1 MRHKSSYLLS
11 LLLLAGCIRNDIPY
25 PVVVGGFS
33 SLEVEG
39 AASVSIDPKRQVVDI
54 VLEEATDIYN
64 VRIKSVVYTDPM
76 VKPSWDIVGV
86 HDLSQTLKL
95 TLSTY
100 SDYNWEIR
108 TTQPIERHF
117 SISSQVGESVIDVTN
132 RRVVAKVAAS
142 ANLNNLDILSLK
154 LGPAGISAYTPE
166 PSTIHDFS
174 NVQPVLL
181 VYRDVRELWNIYIE
195 KSTTTVRFSSV
206 NVWTKV
212 AWLGAE
218 GVAGQ
223 ENGFRIREKGTQE
236 WSEVPD
242 VQHNGGSF
250 SAKADKLKADTEY
263 EVIAYS
269 GKDVTDIRSFRT
281 EDEVQL
287 PNSGFETWS
296 KAESDKYYS
305 CLFIH
310 I

>member
-1 MRHKSSYLLS
+1 MRYKSSYLLS
-11 LLLLAGCIRNDIPY
+11 LLLLLAGCIRNDIPY

-76 VKPSWDIVGV
+76 VMPSWDIVGV

-223 ENGFRIREKGTQE
+223 ENGVRIREKSTQE
-236 WSEVPD
+236 
-242 VQHNGGSF
+242 
-250 SAKADKLKADTEY
+250 
-263 EVIAYS
+263 
-269 GKDVTDIRSFRT
+269 
-281 EDEVQL
+281 
-287 PNSGFETWS
+287 
-296 KAESDKYYS
+296 
-305 CLFIH
+305 
-310 I
+310 